1 MSVEIDWDNI
11 RGDLSVN
18 QGVKDFLNSRLQEFE
33 LPSYVNNLKVTNFD
47 LGTMPPNV
55 ILKQMDDPL
64 DEFYSYLLQEGD
76 ISKEAAKDK
85 NTDVQLLVELD
96 YKGDMSIELSA
107 DLVLNYPSPQFMI
120 LPVKLRISD
129 IGMHCLCLLAYL
141 KKQLFISFLCDVSD
155 PLLENDKLQ
164 VDPSGPNFMGKRAL
178 ERISLIRNIKI
189 HTELGQLDQGEGSVL
204 RSVGK
209 LEEFLVDLFRNLIRK
224 EAAWPSWID
233 LDFTPED
240 PEDPEEEGRENDLVA
255 DSSNDGKD
263 IEMKSGTE
271 ETLGAGIQESVQH
284 VSPAVTSIDQE
295 SRVNSN
301 TPLEE

>member
-1 MSVEIDWDNI
+1 MSVDIDWDNI
-11 RGDLSVN
+11 HCDLSVN

-47 LGTMPPNV
+47 LGTMPPSV
-55 ILKQMDDPL
+55 VLKQMDDPL
-64 DEFYSYLLQEGD
+64 DDFYSYLLEEGD
-76 ISKEAAKDK
+76 ISGEDAKDK

-129 IGMHCLCLLAYL
+129 IGMHCLCLFAYL

-155 PLLENDKLQ
+155 PLLEDNKLQ

-189 HTELGQLDQGEGSVL
+189 HTELGQQDQGEGSVL

-233 LDFTPED
+233 LDFSTADSEAED
-240 PEDPEEEGRENDLVA
+240 PEVEDPENGPHQPNTPSDIKEPSVTNSSSSTRPISTENTPIVDELR
-255 DSSNDGKD
+255 
-263 IEMKSGTE
+263 
-271 ETLGAGIQESVQH
+271 L
-284 VSPAVTSIDQE
+284 
-295 SRVNSN
+295 NSN
-301 TPLEE
+301 ISLDD